1 MLETREKS
9 LIQADEKNQTQE
21 QQLIEQNVKIEELQK
36 ALKVGISVI
45 VNVNLKTDGWVQH
58 YLKCLYK
65 V

>member
-45 VNVNLKTDGWVQH
+45 VNVHLKING
-58 YLKCLYK
+58 
-65 V
+65 